1 MKTFKELYKTELH
14 WTDEEFDKFL
24 ELGDDELL
32 EYLIKY
38 NHIWLEEGIFSKIG
52 AAVKKFGGRVMG
64 AKQRKKM
71 ARRMAKMGKSKIVQ
85 AKKKRAALRMRSP
98 AKLAI
103 LARKKAIQMMRD
115 KFYPAYKTMALAQRV
130 KVDQVIMQKY
140 GKKIAKIAKKLTIK
154 LKKAEIERV
163 KKARAAQKDA

>member
-1 MKTFKELYKTELH
+1 MKTFKDLYE
-14 WTDEEFDKFL
+14 
-24 ELGDDELL
+24 
-32 EYLIKY
+32 
-38 NHIWLEEGIFSKIG
+38 
-52 AAVKKFGGRVMG
+52 AVMG
-64 AKQRKKM
+64 VKQRKKM
-71 ARRMAKMGKSKIVQ
+71 ARRMVKMGKSKIVQ
-85 AKKKRAALRMRSP
+85 AKKKRAALRMRNP

>member
-1 MKTFKELYKTELH
+1 MKKFKEIYE
-14 WTDEEFDKFL
+14 
-24 ELGDDELL
+24 
-32 EYLIKY
+32 
-38 NHIWLEEGIFSKIG
+38 
-52 AAVKKFGGRVMG
+52 AVMG
-64 AKQRKKM
+64 VQQRKKA

-140 GKKIAKIAKKLTIK
+140 GKKIAKIAKKLAMK
-154 LKKAEIERV
+154 LKKQKLKELKKQERPQKMRRFKDLMEASNTMV
-163 KKARAAQKDA
+163 FAFGRFNPPTTGHEKLIKKVSSISGSDPFRI